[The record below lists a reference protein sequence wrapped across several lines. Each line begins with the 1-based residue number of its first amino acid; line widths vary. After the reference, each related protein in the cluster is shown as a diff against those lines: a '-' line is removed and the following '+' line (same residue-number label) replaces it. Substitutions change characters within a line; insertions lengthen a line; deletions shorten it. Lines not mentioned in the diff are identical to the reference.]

1 MYHTGKEQMKK
12 ISAYA
17 GLRADYVQGGGGNTS
32 VKFDDHLMA
41 IKASGYTLADITE
54 EKGYVTVEYPRI
66 QEYYNEVDTDIQKD
80 YEKESLEVNLSSM
93 SLLPGME
100 NKRPS
105 VEVGF
110 HSFLQTCVIHT
121 HSVYANLLCCAHEGR
136 EIAGEVLAGSGIRY
150 LFIPYIDPGFRL
162 TLAIKDAVELYQ
174 NQNGVMPD
182 AIFLENHGLIASH
195 DDAGAVIRIHEDVN
209 DRIKAYFTLGDY
221 PLPRITPEG
230 DHFRSDTAY
239 LRDFIREHKAG
250 KDYFSALKLYP
261 DQLVYIGPRLDT
273 VIDIDTAAGKIY
285 YHTTEKE
292 ARTIEETVLSVAYI
306 IEEIGKAGLAL
317 RQMRAQD
324 ADFINNWE
332 SEKYRSKLVK

>member
-1 MYHTGKEQMKK
+1 MYHTGKEQMKR

-66 QEYYNEVDTDIQKD
+66 QEYYNAVDTDIQKD

-121 HSVYANLLCCAHEGR
+121 HSVYAT
-136 EIAGEVLAGSGIRY
+136 
-150 LFIPYIDPGFRL
+150 
-162 TLAIKDAVELYQ
+162 TLACLHWEIPAVHYLVGFAGPKVPVAPYATYGTDDLARNVWQTMGPDYQ
-174 NQNGVMPD
+174 AVLL
-182 AIFLENHGLIASH
+182 ANHGLVAVGANLPKALDTAEEIEFVARVFCQAKSIGDPACL
-195 DDAGAVIRIHEDVN
+195 DDAEMERVMEKFKSYGRQDV
-209 DRIKAYFTLGDY
+209 D
-221 PLPRITPEG
+221 PE
-230 DHFRSDTAY
+230 S
-239 LRDFIREHKAG
+239 
-250 KDYFSALKLYP
+250 
-261 DQLVYIGPRLDT
+261 
-273 VIDIDTAAGKIY
+273 
-285 YHTTEKE
+285 
-292 ARTIEETVLSVAYI
+292 
-306 IEEIGKAGLAL
+306 
-317 RQMRAQD
+317 
-324 ADFINNWE
+324 
-332 SEKYRSKLVK
+332 